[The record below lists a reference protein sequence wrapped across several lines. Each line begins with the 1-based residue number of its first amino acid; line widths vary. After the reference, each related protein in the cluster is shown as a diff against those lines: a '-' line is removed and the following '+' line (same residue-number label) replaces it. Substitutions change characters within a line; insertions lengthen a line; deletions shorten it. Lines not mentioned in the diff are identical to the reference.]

1 MLWDNRSLLV
11 VTHEEEAKKH
21 TAVDCEPIVC
31 PRTLAENGD
40 VAVTATAV
48 RMICYSRHTHE
59 EKAKKHTAVDCDTD
73 RVPANMGRKR

>member
-21 TAVDCEPIVC
+21 TAVDCDTDRVPANM
-31 PRTLAENGD
+31 AENGD

-48 RMICYSRHTHE
+48 RMINYSRHTRGGG
-59 EKAKKHTAVDCDTD
+59 KKTH
-73 RVPANMGRKR
+73 RGRL